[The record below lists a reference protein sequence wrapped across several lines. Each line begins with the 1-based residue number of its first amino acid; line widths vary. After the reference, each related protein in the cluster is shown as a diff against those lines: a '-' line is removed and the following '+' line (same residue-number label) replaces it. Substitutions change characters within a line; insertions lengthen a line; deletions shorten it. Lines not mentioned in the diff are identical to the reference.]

1 MLVFSGT
8 GLQYFSGTGLEYFG
22 TVVRQLKN
30 VLDAQSGRI

>member
-1 MLVFSGT
+1 MLVFSDT

-22 TVVRQLKN
+22 TVVIQLKN